1 MLLMAFF
8 AIDIFCQYHPKQ
20 SYFTCVKHDVQDV
33 PITFLFLNF
42 HFNYD
47 IVYIQYGIKEII
59 TPQSYWQ

>member
-42 HFNYD
+42 HFNYY
-47 IVYIQYGIKEII
+47 IVYIPMELRK
-59 TPQSYWQ
+59 

>member
-1 MLLMAFF
+1 MAFF

-42 HFNYD
+42 HFNYY